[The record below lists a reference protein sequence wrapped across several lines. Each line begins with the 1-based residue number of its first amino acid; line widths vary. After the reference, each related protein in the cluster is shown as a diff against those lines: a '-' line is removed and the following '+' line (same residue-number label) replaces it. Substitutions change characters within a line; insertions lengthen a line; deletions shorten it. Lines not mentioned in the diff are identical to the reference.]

1 MAQFPRSEAEIL
13 VLAQEMAAGLAAN
26 VVTYPSPPVSLLDL
40 NSAAG
45 AYVVANTGAVAA
57 QAAAELAT
65 GTKNDALAALVDAMK
80 DDLRYAENTV
90 DFDDDLLKLIGWGGR
105 SSRTSLEPPGQPR
118 TLEAPKEGEGWV
130 FLDWK
135 EPVVGGA
142 VAAYKIRRRLRPAGL
157 WGDVG
162 TAIESE
168 ITLIEQERGKEWEY
182 RVIAIN
188 KAGESEPSNTVMAV
202 L

>member
-26 VVTYPSPPVSLLDL
+26 PATYPSPPVAVLDL
-40 NSAAG
+40 TTAAA

-188 KAGESEPSNTVMAV
+188 KAGESEPSNTVMVV